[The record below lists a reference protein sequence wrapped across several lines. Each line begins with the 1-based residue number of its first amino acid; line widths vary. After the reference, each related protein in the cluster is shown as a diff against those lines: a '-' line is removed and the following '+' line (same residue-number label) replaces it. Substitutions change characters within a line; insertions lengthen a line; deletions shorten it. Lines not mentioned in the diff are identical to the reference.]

1 MKKHDIN
8 MIAAWARDWG
18 IDGYEQYDPKIR
30 EQNRIHA
37 MKRQRERERK
47 EQERKWRDEQSTRR

>member
-18 IDGYEQYDPKIR
+18 LTGFEHLDPKIR
-30 EQNRIHA
+30 EQ
-37 MKRQRERERK
+37 KRMASLKKMRERDRNDGDRK
-47 EQERKWRDEQSTRR
+47 QYSFKK

>member
-18 IDGYEQYDPKIR
+18 LEGFDHLDPKNR
-30 EQNRIHA
+30 EMRRQA
-37 MKRQRERERK
+37 SLKRQRERERK
-47 EQERKWRDEQSTRR
+47 EESHRQKKY

>member
-18 IDGYEQYDPKIR
+18 IDGFEHYDPKIR
-30 EQNRIHA
+30 EQ
-37 MKRQRERERK
+37 KRMASLKKQRERQRK
-47 EQERKWRDEQSTRR
+47 EEDRKQKQY

>member
-18 IDGYEQYDPKIR
+18 IDGFEHYDPKIR
-30 EQNRIHA
+30 EQ
-37 MKRQRERERK
+37 KRMAGLKKMRKRERK
-47 EQERKWRDEQSTRR
+47 EEEHKWTNSQKR

>member
-18 IDGYEQYDPKIR
+18 LSGYEHLDPKVR
-30 EQNRIHA
+30 EQKRIVNL
-37 MKRQRERERK
+37 KKQRDRK
-47 EQERKWRDEQSTRR
+47 EDDRKYSSKR

>member
-18 IDGYEQYDPKIR
+18 IDGFEHYDPKIR
-30 EQNRIHA
+30 EQ
-37 MKRQRERERK
+37 KRMTALKKQRERQRKDEERQWTNSQK
-47 EQERKWRDEQSTRR
+47 R

>member
-18 IDGYEQYDPKIR
+18 IDGFEHYDPKIR
-30 EQNRIHA
+30 EQ
-37 MKRQRERERK
+37 KRMASLKKQRERQRK
-47 EQERKWRDEQSTRR
+47 DEDRKFSSQK

>member
-18 IDGYEQYDPKIR
+18 IDGFEHYDPKIR
-30 EQNRIHA
+30 EQ
-37 MKRQRERERK
+37 KRMASLKKQRERERK
-47 EQERKWRDEQSTRR
+47 EEEHKWTNSQKR

>member
-18 IDGYEQYDPKIR
+18 LTGFEHLDPKIR
-30 EQNRIHA
+30 EQ
-37 MKRQRERERK
+37 KRMVSLKKMRERDRNDGDRK
-47 EQERKWRDEQSTRR
+47 QYSFKK

>member
-18 IDGYEQYDPKIR
+18 LSGYEHYDPKVR
-30 EQNRIHA
+30 AQ
-37 MKRQRERERK
+37 RQMANLKKMRERK
-47 EQERKWRDEQSTRR
+47 ENDSLKNSFKK

>member
-18 IDGYEQYDPKIR
+18 LEGFEHYDPKVR
-30 EQNRIHA
+30 EQRR
-37 MKRQRERERK
+37 MTGLKKMRERERK
-47 EQERKWRDEQSTRR
+47 EEDRKQKKY

>member
-18 IDGYEQYDPKIR
+18 LSGYEHLDPKVR
-30 EQNRIHA
+30 VQRQYTS
-37 MKRQRERERK
+37 MKKQREREYKEENHRK
-47 EQERKWRDEQSTRR
+47 KK